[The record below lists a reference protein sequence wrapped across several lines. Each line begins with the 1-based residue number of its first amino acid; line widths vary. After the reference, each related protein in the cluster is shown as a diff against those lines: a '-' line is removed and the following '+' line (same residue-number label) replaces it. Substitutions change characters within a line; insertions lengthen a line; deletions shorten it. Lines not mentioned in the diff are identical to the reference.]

1 MSYRDFELGITSKQ
15 LRHMREQEQ
24 AERLRWEM
32 TSRWGESERILSV
45 LRSIRAIPETATG
58 IEEWFSR
65 VKSFSSMR
73 LDESCLLTPSGWFA
87 ARFPCE
93 AQTYGR
99 AFFEEMR
106 TGMQASQAVLPHTI
120 NEDFFA
126 AMLSGEK
133 RLGHR
138 MVHLPSEG
146 FWFLDPKVGLFCPT
160 TDQKVELLVS
170 NYMVKCAEA
179 MGGNVDSGP
188 LLTVHRRSSV
198 LSSIVKRARSVLEAE
213 PRFFEGAGAPQR
225 FLQGRILAPVA
236 SSSPAEF
243 INRAIEPLQGG
254 VVVVSEAYQGFLQ
267 HCQKEN
273 LARVGFSDFRKTAR
287 DLIMEKFQL
296 GLRHDIRTPA
306 GRQL

>member
-1 MSYRDFELGITSKQ
+1 
-15 LRHMREQEQ
+15 MR
-24 AERLRWEM
+24 
-32 TSRWGESERILSV
+32 I
-45 LRSIRAIPETATG
+45 
-58 IEEWFSR
+58 
-65 VKSFSSMR
+65 
-73 LDESCLLTPSGWFA
+73 
-87 ARFPCE
+87 
-93 AQTYGR
+93 
-99 AFFEEMR
+99 
-106 TGMQASQAVLPHTI
+106 GMQASQAVLPHTI

-243 INRAIEPLQGG
+243 INRAIEPLPGGRGGRQRGISGFSPTLPAREPCPGG
-254 VVVVSEAYQGFLQ
+254 VLRLQKDRAGSDHGEVS
-267 HCQKEN
+267 
-273 LARVGFSDFRKTAR
+273 VGVA
-287 DLIMEKFQL
+287 
-296 GLRHDIRTPA
+296 A
-306 GRQL
+306 